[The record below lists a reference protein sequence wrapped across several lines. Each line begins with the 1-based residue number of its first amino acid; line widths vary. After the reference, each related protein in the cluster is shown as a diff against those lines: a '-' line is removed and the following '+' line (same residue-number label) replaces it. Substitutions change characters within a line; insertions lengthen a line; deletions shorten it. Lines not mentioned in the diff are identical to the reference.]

1 MWNQIKQQ
9 IIEMFDTTENDG
21 IRTQCIKFMETLVI
35 LQTNKDKWTVQ
46 ENEFDLSEIKKTN
59 LVNLE
64 ALEEEAKQ
72 VLDTLIIFHN
82 SPHISSVNLMAT
94 MQSLVLVCRNRS
106 AYFMAKV
113 IQSLETLHANLP
125 PTLAKSQ
132 VSSVRKQLKLQLQI
146 LLKHPAA
153 ALNPV
158 YQLQIIQLLNDL
170 GATQSDV
177 HRCLQEVRKRGLKIE
192 QVYPEP
198 KRIKL
203 ESDVQPKEEPASSS
217 SAAAATSSAVKPSAT
232 PASQPEAKP
241 IDCNLLKV
249 TKADACTAVD
259 ITAESLIP
267 KLSDIEN
274 ACDLVLISLLGMPD
288 QMPAHF
294 QASYTPLGSAG
305 TQAQIVHLARLLAT
319 QFTGAGIGRGV
330 QEVISK
336 IEHSLGGDERIEDK
350 QRQKISS
357 LISRGIAQEIKK
369 QEIIKNKSLNKA
381 VPANKPVT
389 KTVSVTKEMKQLNFA
404 KITKEP
410 TNEFRVQMV
419 FRSVQRILDEGD
431 KLQFSSAQQEAR
443 IKILS
448 QLAVKYFS
456 RKVEVFNLIKDY
468 AFDDLRSKLVI
479 LTSTV
484 NEQYELHKNDA
495 DLSKTNFNHCLVSI
509 VTDFIYKTDPKDRD
523 HFLPK
528 FYAELPDLTDD
539 AIGLLKD
546 YILLNQPST
555 IENGFNIAKVLIE
568 NIGGYRFK
576 VLNLILQ
583 LCLEANAEVR
593 TLATKVMKQLH
604 AESDEKFKEQIEQI
618 SFQMLQDLLDRQQ
631 EKQQQD
637 KQQKDKQQ
645 PTQPAQIAMD
655 EESIK
660 LRLLPYLNLLPSNHK
675 LIHSLATIYV
685 SMNANIKRVI
695 LRSLESSIKGMGMN
709 SPELLLLVENCP
721 KGAET
726 LVTRVIHVLTD
737 KQPPSAELVSRVRDL
752 YHKRVPDVRF
762 LIPVLNG
769 LSKKEVIDA
778 LPDLIMLNPN
788 VVKEVFNRLLNEN
801 SNFQSPLTPSELLI
815 ALHNIDPS
823 KCDMKTIIKAT
834 GLCFTEKHVYT
845 SEVLAVAIQLLME
858 QNPLPTLLMRTVIQ
872 SVSLYPQ
879 LIGFVMNVLQRLIL
893 KQVWRQEKVW
903 QGFIKCCQ
911 RTKPKSFQVLLQLPA
926 PQLRTVFA
934 SSPEFKT
941 ELRQYIENSDVSQRN
956 LIPQSILDAIFKE
969 SRAEDLEP
977 VRNEDSTSNSNPAP
991 EESAGD
997 REPKRERSEDTNDDS
1012 NPDGKST
1019 EAD

>member
-46 ENEFDLSEIKKTN
+46 ENEFDLSEIKRTN
-59 LVNLE
+59 LVSLE
-64 ALEEEAKQ
+64 SLEEEAKQ
-72 VLDTLIIFHN
+72 VLDSLVIFHN

-106 AYFMAKV
+106 GYFMAKV

-153 ALNPV
+153 ALNSE
-158 YQLQIIQLLNDL
+158 YQLQITQLLNDL

-177 HRCLQEVRKRGLKIE
+177 HRCLQEVRKRGLKID

-203 ESDVQPKEEPASSS
+203 ESDAQPKDEAASSS
-217 SAAAATSSAVKPSAT
+217 MSAATNSTVKPSVM
-232 PASQPEAKP
+232 PAAQPESKP

-274 ACDLVLISLLGMPD
+274 ACDLVLVSLLGMPE

-305 TQAQIVHLARLLAT
+305 TQAQIIHLARLLAT

-336 IEHSLGGDERIEDK
+336 IESSLGGDERIEDK
-350 QRQKISS
+350 QHHKISS

-369 QEIIKNKSLNKA
+369 QEIIKNKSLSKA
-381 VPANKPVT
+381 APANKTVT

-419 FRSVQRILDEGD
+419 FRSVQRILDEED
-431 KLQFSSAQQEAR
+431 KLQFSSSQQETR

-456 RKVEVFNLIKDY
+456 RNVEVFNLIKDY
-468 AFDDLRSKLVI
+468 AFDDLRSKLII

-484 NEQYELHKNDA
+484 NEQYELHKNESDA
-495 DLSKTNFNHCLVSI
+495 AKTSFNHCLVSI

-539 AIGLLKD
+539 ALSLLKD
-546 YILLNQPST
+546 YILLNEPST

-583 LCLEANAEVR
+583 LCGDANAEVR
-593 TLATKVMKQLH
+593 ALATKVMKQLH
-604 AESDEKFKEQIEQI
+604 AESDEKFKEQIEQL
-618 SFQMLQDLLDRQQ
+618 SFQMLEDLLD
-631 EKQQQD
+631 KQQM
-637 KQQKDKQQ
+637 DKQQ
-645 PTQPAQIAMD
+645 PPQQAAQNAMD

-695 LRSLESSIKGMGMN
+695 LRSLEASIKGMGMN

-726 LVTRVIHVLTD
+726 LVTRIIHVLTD

-788 VVKEVFNRLLNEN
+788 VVKEVFNRLLNDN

-815 ALHNIDPS
+815 ALHNIDPN

-893 KQVWRQEKVW
+893 KQVWKQEKVW

-926 PQLRTVFA
+926 TQLRTVFA

-941 ELRQYIENSDVSQRN
+941 ELRQHIESSDASQRN

-969 SRAEDLEP
+969 SRTEEAEQ

-991 EESAGD
+991 EESAAD
-997 REPKRERSEDTNDDS
+997 RELKRDRSEEAINDDS
-1012 NPDGKST
+1012 NPDGNREDKTS
-1019 EAD
+1019 EVE

>member
-1 MWNQIKQQ
+1 MKEPIVSALETWNQIKQQ
-9 IIEMFDTTENDG
+9 IVEMFDTTENDG

-35 LQTNKDKWTVQ
+35 LQTTKDKWTVQ
-46 ENEFDLSEIKKTN
+46 ENEFDLNEIKKTD
-59 LVNLE
+59 LIDLK
-64 ALEEEAKQ
+64 ALEDEAKQ
-72 VLDTLIIFHN
+72 VLDSLVIFHN

-94 MQSLVLVCRNRS
+94 MQSLVLICRNRS
-106 AYFMAKV
+106 SYFMAKV

-153 ALNPV
+153 AINPA
-158 YQLQIIQLLNDL
+158 YQLQITQLLNDL
-170 GATQSDV
+170 GATQSEV
-177 HRCLQEVRKRGLKIE
+177 HKCLQEVRKRGLKVD

-203 ESDVQPKEEPASSS
+203 ESELQPRDE
-217 SAAAATSSAVKPSAT
+217 SANTAAQNTVKPSVSQVA
-232 PASQPEAKP
+232 QPETKP

-249 TKADACTAVD
+249 TKADACSAVD

-274 ACDLVLISLLGMPD
+274 ACDLVLVSLLSIPD

-305 TQAQIVHLARLLAT
+305 TQAQIIHLARLLAT

-336 IEHSLGGDERIEDK
+336 IESSLGGQESIEDK
-350 QRQKISS
+350 QHHKISS

-381 VPANKPVT
+381 VPANKPIT

-410 TNEFRVQMV
+410 TNEFRLQMV
-419 FRSVQRILDEGD
+419 LKSVQRILDEGD
-431 KLQFSSAQQEAR
+431 KLQFSSSQQEAR

-456 RKVEVFNLIKDY
+456 RNVDVFNLIKDY
-468 AFDDLRSKLVI
+468 AFDDLRTKLVI

-484 NEQYELHKNDA
+484 NEQYELHKANSDSDRA
-495 DLSKTNFNHCLVSI
+495 RSNFNDCLVSI
-509 VTDFIYKTDPKDRD
+509 VTDFIYKTDSKDRD

-546 YILLNQPST
+546 YILLNEAST

-583 LCLEANAEVR
+583 LCVDPNVEVR
-593 TLATKVMKQLH
+593 TLATKIMKQLH
-604 AESDEKFKEQIEQI
+604 TESDEKFKEEIEKL
-618 SFQMLQDLLDRQQ
+618 SFQMLQDLLDKQPQQ
-631 EKQQQD
+631 SQ
-637 KQQKDKQQ
+637 
-645 PTQPAQIAMD
+645 QPAQAGMD

-660 LRLLPYLNLLPSNHK
+660 LSLLPYLSLLPSNHK

-695 LRSLESSIKGMGMN
+695 LRSLEASIKGMGMN

-726 LVTRVIHVLTD
+726 LVTRIIHVLTD

-769 LSKKEVIDA
+769 LSKKEVINA

-788 VVKEVFNRLLNEN
+788 VVKEVFNRLLNDN

-815 ALHNIDPS
+815 ALHNIDS
-823 KCDMKTIIKAT
+823 NKCDMKTIIKAT

-872 SVSLYPQ
+872 SVSVYPQ

-893 KQVWRQEKVW
+893 KQVWKQEKVW

-926 PQLRTVFA
+926 PQLRSVFA

-941 ELRQYIENSDVSQRN
+941 ELRQHIESFDVSQRN
-956 LIPQSILDAIFKE
+956 LIPQSIMDAIFKE
-969 SRAEDLEP
+969 NRSEDAEP
-977 VRNEDSTSNSNPAP
+977 AKQVNEDSTSNSNPP
-991 EESAGD
+991 QEESPDAVKK
-997 REPKRERSEDTNDDS
+997 EPDETTNETSSSD
-1012 NPDGKST
+1012 KAT
-1019 EAD
+1019 EAE